1 MNRAG
6 MKLLDRVS
14 SDQEGLLGRCLNDVV
29 RAGVAPI
36 RKKQA

>member
-1 MNRAG
+1 MSRIG

-14 SDQEGLLGRCLNDVV
+14 SDQEVLLGRLLNGVV
-29 RAGVAPI
+29 RAGVALV

>member
-1 MNRAG
+1 MSRIG

-14 SDQEGLLGRCLNDVV
+14 SDQEGLLGRLLNGVV